1 MMTPTTPIPTTPT
14 PLYAQIAAAASSLQ
28 DLLGGVAP
36 RVGIVLG
43 SGAGGVAT
51 RLEAASKRHYAEIPH
66 FPPSHV
72 AGHAGELWVGALGS
86 VPCLVMS
93 GRAHG
98 YEGHSA
104 QASTFGIRV
113 MARLGIQDLL
123 LTNAAGGINPGFS
136 PGDLMVITDHLN
148 MTGDNPLR
156 GPNDER
162 LGTRFPDMS
171 QVYSAALRLAW
182 HRAAR
187 VAGFHLREG
196 IYAAMAGPSYETPA
210 EIRMLGR
217 LGADAVGMSTVHE
230 AIVAQHMGVR
240 VAALS
245 VISNLA
251 AGLSPVPLS
260 HADVTETAQRVQT
273 QLADLV
279 VGMVREV
286 QA

>member
-1 MMTPTTPIPTTPT
+1 MSF
-14 PLYAQIAAAASSLQ
+14 YDQIEEAVASLK
-28 DLLGGVAP
+28 DLTGGVKP
-36 RVGIVLG
+36 HVGIVLG

-51 RLEAASKRHYAEIPH
+51 RLENAKKRDYAQIPH
-66 FPPSHV
+66 FPESHV
-72 AGHAGELWVGALGS
+72 AGHAGELLVGTLGG
-86 VPCLVMS
+86 VPCVLMS
-93 GRAHG
+93 GRAHC

-104 QASTFGIRV
+104 KESTFGIRV
-113 MARLGIQDLL
+113 MARLGIKDLV
-123 LTNAAGGINPGFS
+123 LTNAAGGINPGFT
-136 PGDLMVITDHLN
+136 PGDLMVITDHIN

-171 QVYSAALRLAW
+171 HVYDPALRLAW

-210 EIRMLGR
+210 EVRMLGR

-240 VAALS
+240 VAGLS
-245 VISNLA
+245 VVSNLA
-251 AGLSPVPLS
+251 AGLSPTALS
-260 HADVTETAQRVQT
+260 HTEVTETAQRVQQ
-273 QLADLV
+273 QLSDLV
-279 VGMVREV
+279 VGMVREA
-286 QA
+286 QT